1 MDNNSWNS
9 WFSKYVN
16 PLFNKNAEEYFEFLK
31 IKQAPFYPNNR
42 MAKEF
47 YEKIKDDN
55 RFDNE
60 LKKFFSFLYSCGF
73 FIKNNISFEEWLK
86 MGDWFNPSSNF
97 YEKTIE
103 SILEN
108 PEGIE
113 KLKQRLRWLPFLE
126 RQEGW

>member
-1 MDNNSWNS
+1 MDKNSWNN

-16 PLFNKNAEEYFEFLK
+16 PLFDSNSEQYFEFLK

-47 YEKIKDDN
+47 YEKIKEDN

-73 FIKNNISFEEWLK
+73 FMKNNISFEEWLK
-86 MGDWFNPSSNF
+86 MSNWFNPNSNF
-97 YEKTIE
+97 DEET
-103 SILEN
+103 
-108 PEGIE
+108 IE
-113 KLKQRLRWLPFLE
+113 KLSKKYSK
-126 RQEGW
+126 